1 MQPNPAGEES
11 RLSDRPGP
19 RTALVVDDEALIRWS
34 VSETL
39 ADLGFVVAQAA
50 DGAGALRAIA
60 AGAAFDV
67 VVLDLR
73 LPDVN
78 DLSLLGRVRE
88 LLPLSTV
95 VLMTAFGTAEIVAAA
110 LELGVIGVLN
120 KPFELTELAQLLGL
134 TGTPR
139 PS

>member
-1 MQPNPAGEES
+1 
-11 RLSDRPGP
+11 
-19 RTALVVDDEALIRWS
+19 VVDDEALIRWS

-39 ADLGFVVAQAA
+39 SDLGFVVAQAA
-50 DGAGALRAIA
+50 DGASALGAISG
-60 AGAAFDV
+60 AGTAFDV

-88 LLPLSTV
+88 LLPASTV
-95 VLMTAFGTAEIVAAA
+95 VLMTAFGTAEIVAGA
-110 LELGVIGVLN
+110 LRLGVIGVLN
-120 KPFELTELAQLLGL
+120 KPFELAELAQLLGL